1 MLILPQNV
9 CNVGLVWFSWTKV
22 FILYFLGV
30 WSPGGSAYHPTPSF
44 NTTKPTSSGSSLPST
59 SATQNGGSA
68 PLRPAPQQQ
77 TQPQTTHQSQT
88 SHNESTSQSTL
99 SKTEINE
106 LQSLAKVTSSCIVS
120 NGLIPN
126 SVNSSGV
133 SSSIKASSSKAPEP
147 NNTISTSSPSSG
159 DNPPPPP
166 PPPLPVWTP
175 RSQPPSPAQE
185 RKEFKPVTFDSP
197 TLQRKQLQEQLKS
210 EVSPQFIHTFYHIFG
225 SPVEIGNCSAHG
237 Q

>member
-1 MLILPQNV
+1 MYLFCI
-9 CNVGLVWFSWTKV
+9 FT
-22 FILYFLGV
+22 GV
-30 WSPGGSAYHPTPSF
+30 WSPGGSVYHPTPSF
-44 NTTKPTSSGSSLPST
+44 NTTKPTPSGSSVPST

-68 PLRPAPQQQ
+68 PLRAAPQQS
-77 TQPQTTHQSQT
+77 QPQPTHQSLLQTQT

-126 SVNSSGV
+126 SVSTSAVNSSINTSANKV
-133 SSSIKASSSKAPEP
+133 SVP
-147 NNTISTSSPSSG
+147 NNTNSTSSPSSG

-197 TLQRKQLQEQLKS
+197 TLQRKQLQELKS
-210 EVSPQFIHTFYHIFG
+210 EVSLQFIHIFNFHNA
-225 SPVEIGNCSAHG
+225 IFNIL
-237 Q
+237 